1 MAELDRELQLSADV
15 PVIAGC
21 ALIVPAGLLAA
32 IRGRELRDADN
43 TQAVAARA
51 REIVM
56 EVERKLGYL
65 PRDCESERLGYD
77 IESRIR
83 GSASPRST
91 SPTITSSPSSNS
103 WTMVS
108 TTCTTC
114 ASPSVA
120 SRTSAP
126 QASTIILQ
134 SCWPER
140 ASRHESR
147 NWWPPPAGVYATLS
161 YN

>member
-83 GSASPRST
+83 GSASSRSL
-91 SPTITSSPSSNS
+91 SGAETITVTRNEILTALNTPDDYILAI
-103 WTMVS
+103 VEFLDDGQHHVHYLRQPFRREPDFGA
-108 TTCTTC
+108 
-114 ASPSVA
+114 ASVDYNIA
-120 SRTSAP
+120 KLLA
-126 QASTIILQ
+126 
-134 SCWPER
+134 R
-140 ASRHESR
+140 ASE
-147 NWWPPPAGVYATLS
+147 PA
-161 YN
+161 

>member
-32 IRGRELRDADN
+32 IRGRELRDTDDK
-43 TQAVAARA
+43 QAVAARA

-83 GSASPRST
+83 GSASSRSL
-91 SPTITSSPSSNS
+91 SGAETITVTRNEILTALNTPDDYILAI
-103 WTMVS
+103 VEFLDDGQHHVHYLHQPFRREPDFGA
-108 TTCTTC
+108 
-114 ASPSVA
+114 ASVDYNIA
-120 SRTSAP
+120 KLLA
-126 QASTIILQ
+126 
-134 SCWPER
+134 R
-140 ASRHESR
+140 ASE
-147 NWWPPPAGVYATLS
+147 PA
-161 YN
+161 

>member
-1 MAELDRELQLSADV
+1 MAELDRELQLSSDV

-83 GSASPRST
+83 GSASSRSL
-91 SPTITSSPSSNS
+91 SGAQTITVTHNEILTALNKPDNYILAIVEFLDDGQHHVHYLRQPFRREPDFG
-103 WTMVS
+103 T
-108 TTCTTC
+108 
-114 ASPSVA
+114 ASVDYNIA
-120 SRTSAP
+120 KLLA
-126 QASTIILQ
+126 
-134 SCWPER
+134 R
-140 ASRHESR
+140 ASE
-147 NWWPPPAGVYATLS
+147 PA
-161 YN
+161 

>member
-32 IRGRELRDADN
+32 IRGRELRDTDDK
-43 TQAVAARA
+43 QAVAARA

-83 GSASPRST
+83 GSASSRSL
-91 SPTITSSPSSNS
+91 SGAETITVTRNEILTALNTPDDYILAI
-103 WTMVS
+103 VEFLDDGQHHVHYLHQPFRREPDFGA
-108 TTCTTC
+108 
-114 ASPSVA
+114 ASVDYNFA
-120 SRTSAP
+120 KLLA
-126 QASTIILQ
+126 
-134 SCWPER
+134 R
-140 ASRHESR
+140 ASE
-147 NWWPPPAGVYATLS
+147 PA
-161 YN
+161 

>member
-1 MAELDRELQLSADV
+1 MAELDRELQLSSDV

-83 GSASPRST
+83 GSASSRSL
-91 SPTITSSPSSNS
+91 SGAQTITVTRNEILTALNKPDDYILAI
-103 WTMVS
+103 VEFLDDGQHRVHYLHQPFRREPDFGA
-108 TTCTTC
+108 
-114 ASPSVA
+114 ASVDYNIA
-120 SRTSAP
+120 KLLA
-126 QASTIILQ
+126 
-134 SCWPER
+134 R
-140 ASRHESR
+140 ASE
-147 NWWPPPAGVYATLS
+147 PA
-161 YN
+161 

>member
-1 MAELDRELQLSADV
+1 MAELDREIQLSADV

-32 IRGRELRDADN
+32 IRGRELRDTDDK
-43 TQAVAARA
+43 QAVAARA

-83 GSASPRST
+83 GVSASSRSL
-91 SPTITSSPSSNS
+91 SGAQTITVTRNEILTALNKPDDYILAIVEFLDDGQHRVHYLCQPFCREPDFGA
-103 WTMVS
+103 T
-108 TTCTTC
+108 
-114 ASPSVA
+114 SVDYNIA
-120 SRTSAP
+120 NLLA
-126 QASTIILQ
+126 
-134 SCWPER
+134 R
-140 ASRHESR
+140 ASE
-147 NWWPPPAGVYATLS
+147 PA
-161 YN
+161 

>member
-1 MAELDRELQLSADV
+1 
-15 PVIAGC
+15 VIAGC

-65 PRDCESERLGYD
+65 PRDCESERLDYD

-83 GSASPRST
+83 GSASSRSL
-91 SPTITSSPSSNS
+91 SGAQTITVTRNEILTALNKPDDYILAI
-103 WTMVS
+103 VEFLDDGQHRVHYLRQPFRREPDFGA
-108 TTCTTC
+108 
-114 ASPSVA
+114 ASVDYNIA
-120 SRTSAP
+120 KLLA
-126 QASTIILQ
+126 
-134 SCWPER
+134 R
-140 ASRHESR
+140 ASE
-147 NWWPPPAGVYATLS
+147 PA
-161 YN
+161 

>member
-32 IRGRELRDADN
+32 IRGRELRDTDDK
-43 TQAVAARA
+43 QAVAARA

-83 GSASPRST
+83 GSASSRSL
-91 SPTITSSPSSNS
+91 SGAETITVTRNEILTALNKPDDYILAI
-103 WTMVS
+103 VEFLDDGQHHVHYLHQPFRREPDFGA
-108 TTCTTC
+108 
-114 ASPSVA
+114 ASVDYNIA
-120 SRTSAP
+120 KLLA
-126 QASTIILQ
+126 
-134 SCWPER
+134 R
-140 ASRHESR
+140 ASE
-147 NWWPPPAGVYATLS
+147 PA
-161 YN
+161 